1 MKYAGPDLHG
11 HLRDIQIWEICR
23 ETQNIG

>member
-11 HLRDIQIWEICR
+11 HLRDIHTNG
-23 ETQNIG
+23 ETK